1 MFLCFLKVVDL
12 LFAPEISADD
22 EIGYL
27 QMLII
32 DHHTNFV
39 QLYPECTV
47 TPKMHYM
54 VHMPRLIL
62 K

>member
-1 MFLCFLKVVDL
+1 MVDL
-12 LFAPEISADD
+12 LFAPEISDD

-27 QMLII
+27 QMLIV
-32 DHHTNFV
+32 DHHTDFV
-39 QLYPECTV
+39 QLYPECSV